1 MGIAPSFW
9 CVPRT
14 RYGPRL
20 QAWHGAV
27 HWLGDWVAQR
37 VRCGRGERVRVS
49 LLPLLASALSGVS
62 AIFEKL
68 SVVNLSGLTVLTLR
82 YTLMLPVLWVALY
95 ASGRHRE
102 LAGMELRT
110 FGYILLPAAMALGS
124 LLLYFTALRG
134 DWVSRVY
141 PLTEL
146 RRRLRLFWPS
156 PSWENRRRRSGCW
169 VSCSSSSAWC
179 WCAKR

>member
-1 MGIAPSFW
+1 MRI
-9 CVPRT
+9 
-14 RYGPRL
+14 Y
-20 QAWHGAV
+20 
-27 HWLGDWVAQR
+27 
-37 VRCGRGERVRVS
+37 

-82 YTLMLPVLWVALY
+82 YTLMLPVLWVTLLAT
-95 ASGRHRE
+95 GRYRE
-102 LAGMELRT
+102 LAGMEPRT
-110 FGYILLPAAMALGS
+110 FGYILLPATMALGS

-146 RRRLRLFWPS
+146 GPVITFVLAVAFLGEPLSPQRLLGTLCIIAGLVLVR
-156 PSWENRRRRSGCW
+156 
-169 VSCSSSSAWC
+169 
-179 WCAKR
+179 